1 MAASSAVAP
10 SPTHNDPAWR
20 QQALSKERELL
31 RCFLL
36 LNRNEC
42 GLLDK
47 EDFDGHE
54 TTYSQ
59 SNAMTQLIRWV
70 EELLGEEED

>member
-1 MAASSAVAP
+1 
-10 SPTHNDPAWR
+10 
-20 QQALSKERELL
+20 LSKERELL